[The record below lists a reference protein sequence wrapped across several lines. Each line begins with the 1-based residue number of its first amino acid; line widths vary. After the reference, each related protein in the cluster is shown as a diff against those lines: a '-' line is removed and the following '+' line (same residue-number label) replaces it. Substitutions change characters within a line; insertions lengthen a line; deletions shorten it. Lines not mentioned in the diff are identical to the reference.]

1 MKTYT
6 LKELQKEEYLVNSF
20 IIDQGRFFYNGN
32 EVRIISG
39 SLHYFRI
46 VPEYWRDR
54 LEKMKNC
61 GFNTVETYV
70 AWNIHEPQPGKY
82 NYEGI
87 ADIKKFID
95 IAHELGLFV
104 IVRPSPYICAEWEF
118 GGLPSW
124 LLKDRNMRLRCFYKP
139 FLERV
144 DKYYDSLME
153 VLRPALCTN
162 GGPII
167 AMQIENEYGSY
178 GNDKEYLNYLKEGM
192 LKRGIDVLLFTSD
205 GPTDLMLQGGTL
217 PLIYKTANFGSKVE
231 ASFEKLREYEK
242 DGPLM
247 CMEFWNGWFDHW
259 GEEHHTRDAKDAALV
274 FDEMLKAGAS
284 VNFYMFHGGTNFGFY
299 NGANHSDMY
308 QPTVTSYDYDCLLT
322 EDGEPTEK
330 YYLVKDIIS
339 KYKDIPQTKLST
351 DIKKK
356 AYGEVE
362 LNENVSLFD
371 ILDSICKPIQTPYVQ
386 SMEELD
392 QDYGFILY
400 STEVKGP
407 RKNCRMKLMDMHDR
421 AQVFIN
427 GQYKG
432 TIYRNDIEKQMTLE
446 FEKESNRLDI
456 LVENMGRINYGPF
469 LKDFKGISENV
480 QLDYQF
486 YYGWTIYPIP
496 LNNIENISFSEENS
510 KGSDENPTFYKGI
523 FEVEE
528 IGDTFL
534 MLEGWTK
541 GVAFVNGFNLGRY
554 WNIGPQK
561 TLYVPGPLLKKGKNE
576 IVVFELHK
584 TEKPVVSFLD
594 KLLLG

>member
-1 MKTYT
+1 M
-6 LKELQKEEYLVNSF
+6 NSF
-20 IIDQGRFFYNGN
+20 KVQDKKFFYNDK

-39 SLHYFRI
+39 SIHYFR
-46 VPEYWRDR
+46 VLPEYWRDR
-54 LEKMKNC
+54 LEKLKNC

-70 AWNIHEPQPGKY
+70 AWNIHEPLPGKY
-82 NYEGI
+82 DFEGI

-124 LLKDRNMRLRCFYKP
+124 LLKDRNMRLRCFYEP
-139 FLERV
+139 FLDRV
-144 DKYYDSLME
+144 DKYFDALME
-153 VLRPALCTN
+153 ELRPALCTK

-178 GNDKEYLNYLKEGM
+178 GNDKKYLNYIKEG
-192 LKRGIDVLLFTSD
+192 LIKRGIDVLLFTSD

-217 PLIYKTANFGSKVE
+217 TDIYKTANFGSKVE
-231 ASFEKLREYEK
+231 PSFAKLREYEK
-242 DGPLM
+242 EGPLM
-247 CMEFWNGWFDHW
+247 CMEYWNGWFDHW
-259 GEEHHTRDAKDAALV
+259 GEKHHTRDAKDSAAV
-274 FDEMLKAGAS
+274 FEEMLEAGAS

-299 NGANHSDMY
+299 NGANHSEVY

-330 YYLVKDIIS
+330 YYLIKDIIS
-339 KYKDIPQTKLST
+339 KYDNIPETKLST

-362 LNENVSLFD
+362 LKENTPLFNVLDD
-371 ILDSICKPIQTPYVQ
+371 ISCPIQSQYVQ
-386 SMEELD
+386 SMEEVG

-400 STEVKGP
+400 RTKVKGP
-407 RKNCRMKLMDMHDR
+407 IKNCTMTFMDMHDR
-421 AQVFIN
+421 AQIYVN
-427 GQYKG
+427 DQYKG
-432 TIYRNDIEKQMTLE
+432 TMYRNDVEKKIVLD
-446 FEKESNRLDI
+446 FEEGSNTMDI
-456 LVENMGRINYGPF
+456 LVENMGRINYGPL

-480 QLDYQF
+480 RLDYQF
-486 YYGWTIYPIP
+486 HYGWTIYPIP
-496 LNNIENISFSEENS
+496 LRDVSNIAFKKEQKNPLEEQ
-510 KGSDENPTFYKGI
+510 PVLYKGT

-528 IGDTFL
+528 LGDTFL
-534 MLEGWTK
+534 MMEGWTK
-541 GVAFVNGFNLGRY
+541 GVVFVNGFNLGRY

-584 TEKPVVSFLD
+584 TERPAV
-594 KLLLG
+594 KLIDSPILG

>member
-1 MKTYT
+1 MNNFKV
-6 LKELQKEEYLVNSF
+6 KNGKFS
-20 IIDQGRFFYNGN
+20 YNDK

-39 SLHYFRI
+39 SIHYFRV

-54 LEKMKNC
+54 LEKLKNC

-70 AWNIHEPQPGKY
+70 AWNIHEPQPDTY
-82 NYEGI
+82 NFEGI
-87 ADIKKFID
+87 ADIKRFVD

-124 LLKDRNMRLRCFYKP
+124 LLKDRNMRLRCHYKP
-139 FLERV
+139 FLDRV
-144 DKYYDSLME
+144 DKYYDALME
-153 VLRPALCTN
+153 ELRPALCTN

-178 GNDKEYLNYLKEGM
+178 GNDKEYLNYLKEA
-192 LKRGIDVLLFTSD
+192 LIKRGIDVLLFTSD

-217 PLIYKTANFGSKVE
+217 PEIYKTANFGSKVE
-231 ASFEKLREYEK
+231 PCFAKLREYEK
-242 DGPLM
+242 EGPLM
-247 CMEFWNGWFDHW
+247 CMEYWNGWFDHW
-259 GEEHHTRDAKDAALV
+259 GEHHHTRDAKDAALV
-274 FDEMLKAGAS
+274 FEDMLKAEGS

-299 NGANHSDMY
+299 NGANHSDVY

-339 KYKDIPQTKLST
+339 KYENISETKLST
-351 DIKKK
+351 EIKKK

-362 LNENVSLFD
+362 LIENACLFN
-371 ILDSICKPIQTPYVQ
+371 ILEEISSPIQSPYVQ
-386 SMEELD
+386 SMEEVG

-400 STEVKGP
+400 RTEIKGP
-407 RKNCRMKLMDMHDR
+407 RKNCTMTFMDMHDR
-421 AQVFIN
+421 AQIFVN

-432 TIYRNDIEKQMTLE
+432 TMYRNDVEKKIVLD
-446 FEKESNRLDI
+446 FEMESNTLDI

-480 QLDYQF
+480 RLDYQF
-486 YYGWTIYPIP
+486 HYGWTIYPIP
-496 LNNIENISFSEENS
+496 LNDVNNIALAKEESNP
-510 KGSDENPTFYKGI
+510 SDEKPAFYKGV

-541 GVAFVNGFNLGRY
+541 GVVFVNGFNLGRY

-561 TLYVPGPLLKKGKNE
+561 TLYVPGPLLKDGKNE
-576 IVVFELHK
+576 ILVFELHK
-584 TEKPVVSFLD
+584 TEKPVVKLID
-594 KLLLG
+594 KPLLG

>member
-1 MKTYT
+1 M
-6 LKELQKEEYLVNSF
+6 NSF
-20 IIDQGRFFYNGN
+20 KVKNGKFLYNDK

-39 SLHYFRI
+39 SIHYFRV

-54 LEKMKNC
+54 LEKLKNC

-70 AWNIHEPQPGKY
+70 AWNIHEPQPDTY
-82 NYEGI
+82 NFEGI
-87 ADIKKFID
+87 AGIKRFVD

-124 LLKDRNMRLRCFYKP
+124 LLKDRNMRLRCHYKP
-139 FLERV
+139 FLDRV
-144 DKYYDSLME
+144 DKYYDALME
-153 VLRPALCTN
+153 ELRPALCTN

-178 GNDKEYLNYLKEGM
+178 GNDKEYLNYLKEA
-192 LKRGIDVLLFTSD
+192 LIKRGIDVLLFTSD

-217 PLIYKTANFGSKVE
+217 PEIYKTANFGSKVE
-231 ASFEKLREYEK
+231 PCFAKLREYEK
-242 DGPLM
+242 EGPLM
-247 CMEFWNGWFDHW
+247 CMEYWNGWFDHW
-259 GEEHHTRDAKDAALV
+259 GEHHHTRDAKDAALV
-274 FDEMLKAGAS
+274 FEDMLKAEGS

-299 NGANHSDMY
+299 NGANHSDVY

-339 KYKDIPQTKLST
+339 KYENISETKLST
-351 DIKKK
+351 EIKKK

-362 LNENVSLFD
+362 LIENACLFN
-371 ILDSICKPIQTPYVQ
+371 ILEEISSPIQSPYVQ
-386 SMEELD
+386 SMEEVG

-400 STEVKGP
+400 RTEIKGP
-407 RKNCRMKLMDMHDR
+407 RKNCTMTFMEMHDR
-421 AQVFIN
+421 AQIFVN

-432 TIYRNDIEKQMTLE
+432 TMYRNDLEKKIVLD
-446 FEKESNRLDI
+446 FEMESNTLDI

-480 QLDYQF
+480 RLDYQF
-486 YYGWTIYPIP
+486 HYGWTIYPIP
-496 LNNIENISFSEENS
+496 LNDVNNIALAKEESNL
-510 KGSDENPTFYKGI
+510 SDEKPAFYKGV

-541 GVAFVNGFNLGRY
+541 GVVFVNGFNLGRY

-561 TLYVPGPLLKKGKNE
+561 TLYVPGPLLKDGKNE
-576 IVVFELHK
+576 ILVFELHK
-584 TEKPVVSFLD
+584 TEKPVVKLID
-594 KLLLG
+594 KPLLG

>member
-1 MKTYT
+1 M
-6 LKELQKEEYLVNSF
+6 NSF

-231 ASFEKLREYEK
+231 SAFEKLREYEK

-274 FDEMLKAGAS
+274 FEEMLKAGAS

-330 YYLVKDIIS
+330 YYLIKDIIS
-339 KYKDIPQTKLST
+339 KYKDIPQNRLST

-371 ILDSICKPIQTPYVQ
+371 ILDNICEPIQTPYVQ

-400 STEVKGP
+400 STKVKGP
-407 RKNCRMKLMDMHDR
+407 RKNCTMKLMNMHDR
-421 AQVFIN
+421 AQIFVN

-446 FEKESNRLDI
+446 FMKDSNRLDI

-486 YYGWTIYPIP
+486 HYGWTIYPIP

-584 TEKPVVSFLD
+584 TEKAVVSFLD

>member
-1 MKTYT
+1 M
-6 LKELQKEEYLVNSF
+6 NSF
-20 IIDQGRFFYNGN
+20 KVKNGKFLYNDK

-39 SLHYFRI
+39 SIHYFRVI
-46 VPEYWRDR
+46 PEYWRDR
-54 LEKMKNC
+54 LEKLKNC

-70 AWNIHEPQPGKY
+70 AWNIHEPQPDTY
-82 NYEGI
+82 NFEGI
-87 ADIKKFID
+87 ADIKRFVD

-124 LLKDRNMRLRCFYKP
+124 LLKDRNMRLRCHYKP
-139 FLERV
+139 FLDRV
-144 DKYYDSLME
+144 DKYYDALME
-153 VLRPALCTN
+153 ELRPALCTN

-178 GNDKEYLNYLKEGM
+178 GNDKEYLNYLKDA
-192 LKRGIDVLLFTSD
+192 LIKRGIDVLLFTSD

-217 PLIYKTANFGSKVE
+217 PEIYKTANFGSKVE
-231 ASFEKLREYEK
+231 PCFAKLREYEK
-242 DGPLM
+242 EGPLM
-247 CMEFWNGWFDHW
+247 CMEYWNGWFDHW
-259 GEEHHTRDAKDAALV
+259 GEHHHTRDAKDAALV
-274 FDEMLKAGAS
+274 LEDMLKAEGS

-299 NGANHSDMY
+299 NGANHSDVY

-330 YYLVKDIIS
+330 YYLVKDIIR
-339 KYKDIPQTKLST
+339 KYENISETKLST
-351 DIKKK
+351 EIKKK

-362 LNENVSLFD
+362 LVENACLFN
-371 ILDSICKPIQTPYVQ
+371 ILEEISSPIQSAYVQ
-386 SMEELD
+386 SMEELG

-400 STEVKGP
+400 RTEIKGP
-407 RKNCRMKLMDMHDR
+407 RKNCTMTFMDMHDR
-421 AQVFIN
+421 AQIFVN

-432 TIYRNDIEKQMTLE
+432 TMYRNDVEKKIVLD
-446 FEKESNRLDI
+446 FEKESNTLDI

-480 QLDYQF
+480 RLDYQF
-486 YYGWTIYPIP
+486 HYGWTIYPIP
-496 LNNIENISFSEENS
+496 LNDVNNIVLDKEERNP
-510 KGSDENPTFYKGI
+510 SDEKPTFYKGV

-541 GVAFVNGFNLGRY
+541 GVVFVNGFNLGRY

-561 TLYVPGPLLKKGKNE
+561 TLYVPGPLLKDGKNE
-576 IVVFELHK
+576 ILVFELHK
-584 TEKPVVSFLD
+584 TEKPVVKLID
-594 KLLLG
+594 KPLLG